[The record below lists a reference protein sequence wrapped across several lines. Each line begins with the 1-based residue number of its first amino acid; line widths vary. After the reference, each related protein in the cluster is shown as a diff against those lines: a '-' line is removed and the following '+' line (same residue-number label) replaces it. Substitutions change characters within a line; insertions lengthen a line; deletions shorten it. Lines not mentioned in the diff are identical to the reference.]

1 MYEVPLIVNAY
12 GLGNAAGIL
21 GISLVFAG
29 VNPKADVTLA
39 EVNEIVPEDTEIL
52 LPIFTPP
59 STEAVAVGKLY
70 EYVQL
75 MAVPLILILVP
86 AVYVVFVS
94 VQGTLTYALPLLNC
108 TA

>member
-39 EVNEIVPEDTEIL
+39 EVNEIVPEDTVIL
-52 LPIFTPP
+52 LPILTPP
-59 STEAVAVGKLY
+59 STELVAVGKLY

-94 VQGTLTYALPLLNC
+94 VQGTLTYALPLFNC

>member
-12 GLGNAAGIL
+12 GFGSVIGIS
-21 GISLVFAG
+21 GISLTFAG
-29 VNPKADVTLA
+29 VKPKAEVTLLLL
-39 EVNEIVPEDTEIL
+39 NEIVPEDNVIL
-52 LPIFTPP
+52 LPTLTPP
-59 STEAVAVGKLY
+59 STELVAVGKLY

-75 MAVPLILILVP
+75 IVVPLILILVP
-86 AVYVVFVS
+86 EVYVVFVS

>member
-1 MYEVPLIVNAY
+1 VYEVPLIVNAY
-12 GLGNAAGIL
+12 GLGNAIGIS

-59 STEAVAVGKLY
+59 STEAVAAG
-70 EYVQL
+70 
-75 MAVPLILILVP
+75 ILVKYP
-86 AVYVVFVS
+86 
-94 VQGTLTYALPLLNC
+94 
-108 TA
+108 